1 MRAPLG
7 TWIVTIARNQ
17 AIDYLRSVHG
27 RMAAS
32 EVGLYDAAAPL
43 AAFDVED
50 EVITIHRQR
59 RLKGALEKLTPA
71 QRKVLYLAYFEGLSQ
86 SEMARHMKQPLGT
99 VKTWVRAALRV
110 LREEMA

>member
-1 MRAPLG
+1 
-7 TWIVTIARNQ
+7 
-17 AIDYLRSVHG
+17 
-27 RMAAS
+27 MAAS